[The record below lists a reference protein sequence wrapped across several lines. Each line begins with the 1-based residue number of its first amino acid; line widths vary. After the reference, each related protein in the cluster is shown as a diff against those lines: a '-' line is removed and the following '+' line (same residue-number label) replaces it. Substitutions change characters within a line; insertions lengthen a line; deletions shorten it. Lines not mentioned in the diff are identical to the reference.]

1 MTVRKLKYILFT
13 LAPLS
18 AMLMTGCLD
27 EPLADTDCFDNPD
40 VISFTAVTGSG
51 AASTRAGEEKQ
62 LYEPLV
68 LTDDATSQTLYLHTY
83 DSERIGFEPGDDV
96 TSGETDGA
104 QTRGNQIVTADDL
117 IKFHK
122 DFMVHAQFKENGV
135 EYIEWSKTQVSSAN
149 NFWRTEKTRY
159 WPGERELSFMA
170 VSPTAEFNSLNNK
183 VFSDQ
188 QATFTYTA
196 KKQGNNRDAEAQTD
210 LLLAAGTC
218 NKPTSVNGR
227 APLKFHHALS
237 AIKFAVR
244 DVLDGEVVNVQIAG
258 VHSSGNC
265 VYTALSDGE
274 GSFTWSGQT
283 GSETYSQNFNYAING
298 RPAGGI
304 DPGDDSQD
312 ILLND
317 AMPEKTFMLIPQRI
331 PDNAEIIVT
340 LKRTNPGKD
349 EDGNQLPETITVRGK
364 IKANDVQEW
373 LPGHEYVYTISTSKD
388 NWVYVFNARGN
399 QANGYNN
406 IYVYSPNAQEF
417 DTYQNTAYYSVQSYR
432 YRANNQTVVEACPW
446 KASHDGS
453 LSYNVTGG
461 GEAAYPSANP
471 QQKWVAASTWITD
484 KFATPLSGKGN
495 ANRSFEQH
503 DLNFL
508 AHYVATD
515 WIGDENM
522 QGYKPYEGYTKEKP
536 YDLSKPGGMARN
548 TANCYVVDRGGWYM
562 FPLVYGNAIKN
573 GATNSS
579 AYECQNKSTDANL
592 QLLSSLIDYKNRTI
606 SSPNITAPSIA
617 RAELVWEDAY
627 NLVDNLELVTI
638 NGEKMIR
645 FYIDPNIIQQGNAV
659 IALTDG
665 SIAQDGKSPV
675 IWSWHIWATEHWIDK
690 TTRKP
695 HAFDTNNTTFNTYK
709 SSDAK
714 TENGMVIGLRQC
726 GDVAVTYNQKGR
738 SFMMAAYNLGW
749 CDPKKVLYLKRK
761 GTMDFVQYRPGSTVK
776 TGKTAKLPIIQEG
789 ETIDYKYANN
799 VYYQW
804 GRKDP
809 IRGFFNHEHSRK
821 RVFGPRPPIAAYDKR
836 VNIGNAIQNPNVY
849 YVSNQGSGSEF
860 EDWLTTNFKSNLW
873 NNNATSSL
881 ANRDDN
887 DDHADLWSHTK
898 TIYDPSPAGY
908 LIPNAGVWHVIQKS
922 WNSRYTHSDGSVG
935 TKDVYKTIN
944 GVREKPAQRETW
956 AGGNWPLSVF
966 KSKINGAVIDP
977 FNYKVWGKG
986 NANNDAEALFFSST
1000 GNRWWTNGWKPDGI
1014 GAGENFGKNVSY
1026 AWSNRSYTGRN
1037 AYGMALG
1044 LDTNRDSDLS
1054 DENDRYYVG
1063 GQFIGRR
1070 AMGRPVRCIREY

>member
-18 AMLMTGCLD
+18 AMLVTGCLD
-27 EPLADTDCFDNPD
+27 EPLADTDRFDNPD
-40 VISFTAVTGSG
+40 VISFSAVTGSG
-51 AASTRAGEEKQ
+51 AASTRSGEEKQ

-68 LTDDATSQTLYLHTY
+68 LTDDAASQTLYLHTY
-83 DSERIGFEPGDDV
+83 ESERIGFEPGDDV
-96 TSGETDGA
+96 TSDESDVA

-122 DFMVHAQFKENGV
+122 DFMVHAQFKEDGV

-183 VFSDQ
+183 VFSDLR
-188 QATFTYTA
+188 AEFSYTA

-218 NKPTSVNGR
+218 NKPNSENGR

-244 DVLDGEVVNVQIAG
+244 DVLDGEVVNIKIIG
-258 VHSSGNC
+258 VKSTGDC
-265 VYTALSDGE
+265 VFTADDGT
-274 GSFTWSGQT
+274 GSFVWSNQSGD
-283 GSETYSQNFNYAING
+283 ETYSQNFNYQITDRGYA
-298 RPAGGI
+298 
-304 DPGDDSQD
+304 DPNDESKD
-312 ILLND
+312 IVMND
-317 AMPEKTFMLIPQRI
+317 AMPSKTFMLIPQQI
-331 PDNAEIIVT
+331 PDDAMIEVT
-340 LKRTNPGKD
+340 LKRTDPNV
-349 EDGNQLPETITVRGK
+349 NQEITVRGK
-364 IKANDVQEW
+364 IKANNVQEW

-446 KASHDGS
+446 TASHDGS

-471 QQKWVAASTWITD
+471 QQKWVDASTWITD

-495 ANRSFEQH
+495 ADRSFEQH

-515 WIGDENM
+515 WIGDEDM
-522 QGYKPYEGYTKEKP
+522 QGYKPYDGYTKANP

-579 AYECQNKSTDANL
+579 AYECQNKETTASL
-592 QLLSSLIDYKNRTI
+592 KLLAKLINYKNQPITG
-606 SSPNITAPSIA
+606 PNITAPSKA

-665 SIAQDGKSPV
+665 SKAQDGKSPV

-836 VNIGNAIQNPNVY
+836 VNIGDAIQNPNVY

-887 DDHADLWSHTK
+887 NDHEDLWSHTK

-908 LIPNAGVWHVIQKS
+908 LIPNAGVWHVVQKS
-922 WNSRYTHSDGSVG
+922 WSNTTG
-935 TKDVYKTIN
+935 N
-944 GVREKPAQRETW
+944 TW
-956 AGGNWPLSVF
+956 AGGNWPLSTF
-966 KSKINGAVIDP
+966 KKSKINGDVIDA

-986 NANNDAEALFFSST
+986 NAKNNEALFFSST
-1000 GNRWWTNGWKPDGI
+1000 GNRWWTDGWKPNGI

-1026 AWSNRSYTGRN
+1026 AWSNRSYSGKN

-1044 LDTNRDSDLS
+1044 LDTNRDDHET
-1054 DENDRYYVG
+1054 DTNDRYYVG